1 MSEGT
6 SDEQKIYNEYCKTT
20 TNKDGS
26 KGTKVIKNNAGV
38 VAEGVGNALLGMIYP
53 DAFGD
58 PLKQPKKDLKQ
69 MTSDVTDT
77 ENVWKGR
84 IDEWKEK
91 IKDEQN
97 EYYQDQL
104 DFIQTTAKLN
114 KEIED
119 DKISENTLL
128 IQIVIGILII
138 IIIYLIVL

>member
-6 SDEQKIYNEYCKTT
+6 SDEQKIYNEYCDQQGNV
-20 TNKDGS
+20 NKDNTGE
-26 KGTKVIKNNAGV
+26 IIRGV
-38 VAEGVGNALLGMIYP
+38 ANGLFGMVYP

-58 PLKQPKKDLKQ
+58 PLTQSKKDLKQ
-69 MTSDVTDT
+69 MTNDVNDT
-77 ENVWKGR
+77 ENVWKGK
-84 IDEWKEK
+84 IDEWKDK

-104 DFIQTTAKLN
+104 DFIQRTAKLN

-128 IQIVIGILII
+128 IQIIIGILII

>member
-6 SDEQKIYNEYCKTT
+6 SDEQKIYNEYCDPQG
-20 TNKDGS
+20 NVS
-26 KGTKVIKNNAGV
+26 KNNSLS
-38 VAEGVGNALLGMIYP
+38 VAQGVGNALLGMVYP
-53 DAFGD
+53 DALGD
-58 PLKQPKKDLKQ
+58 PLKQSKNDLKQ
-69 MTSDVTDT
+69 MTNDVNDT

-84 IDEWKEK
+84 IAEWQEK

-128 IQIVIGILII
+128 IQIIIGILII

>member
-6 SDEQKIYNEYCKTT
+6 SDEQKIYNEYC
-20 TNKDGS
+20 DS
-26 KGTKVIKNNAGV
+26 KGNVSKNNAGEI
-38 VAEGVGNALLGMIYP
+38 ARGVGNAILGMVYP
-53 DAFGD
+53 DALGD
-58 PLKQPKKDLKQ
+58 PLEQSKKDLKQ
-69 MTSDVTDT
+69 MTNDVNDT
-77 ENVWKGR
+77 KNVWKGR
-84 IDEWKEK
+84 IAEWQEK

-128 IQIVIGILII
+128 IQIIIGILII

>member
-6 SDEQKIYNEYCKTT
+6 SDEQTIYNEYC
-20 TNKDGS
+20 DS
-26 KGTKVIKNNAGV
+26 KGNVSKNNGWEIARG
-38 VAEGVGNALLGMIYP
+38 AANGILGMVYP
-53 DAFGD
+53 DALGD
-58 PLKQPKKDLKQ
+58 PLEQSKKDLKQ
-69 MTSDVTDT
+69 MTNDVNDT

-84 IDEWKEK
+84 IAEWQEK

-104 DFIQTTAKLN
+104 DFIQRTAKLN

-128 IQIVIGILII
+128 IQIIIGILII